1 MGPDLFP
8 VPTRPIAGSPAA
20 DSPAAGSPVNVK
32 KEVSPMSAAMMP
44 VKKEVM
50 SPTSPAMPDETE
62 TRDDAADSGTL
73 AAEAGSSAKVV
84 PSEAGDM
91 NVLVVTTPENG
102 SGQPLIDKKRK
113 KIRKKKKKKTVAT
126 PDEPLAERPAS
137 SSSRPSL
144 KRSAAFLDEES
155 SWELI

>member
-8 VPTRPIAGSPAA
+8 VPTRPIA
-20 DSPAAGSPVNVK
+20 PAAGSPVNVK

-102 SGQPLIDKKRK
+102 SGQPRIDKKRK
-113 KIRKKKKKKTVAT
+113 KIRKKKKKTVAT

>member
-1 MGPDLFP
+1 M
-8 VPTRPIAGSPAA
+8 SP
-20 DSPAAGSPVNVK
+20 
-32 KEVSPMSAAMMP
+32 AMMP

-50 SPTSPAMPDETE
+50 NPTSPAMPDETE
-62 TRDDAADSGTL
+62 TRDDAAGSGTL
-73 AAEAGSSAKVV
+73 AAEEGSSAKVV
-84 PSEAGDM
+84 PREAGDM
-91 NVLVVTTPENG
+91 NVVVVTTPENG
-102 SGQPLIDKKRK
+102 SGQPRIDKKRK
-113 KIRKKKKKKTVAT
+113 KIRKKKKTVAT

>member
-20 DSPAAGSPVNVK
+20 DSPAVSVK
-32 KEVSPMSAAMMP
+32 KEEVSPMSPAMMP

-84 PSEAGDM
+84 PREAGDM

-102 SGQPLIDKKRK
+102 SGQPRIDKKRK
-113 KIRKKKKKKTVAT
+113 KIRKKKKTVAT

-144 KRSAAFLDEES
+144 MS
-155 SWELI
+155 

>member
-1 MGPDLFP
+1 
-8 VPTRPIAGSPAA
+8 
-20 DSPAAGSPVNVK
+20 
-32 KEVSPMSAAMMP
+32 MSAAMMP

-102 SGQPLIDKKRK
+102 SGQPRIDKKRK
-113 KIRKKKKKKTVAT
+113 KIRKKKKKTVAT